1 MKDKRP
7 FIVFGSPQIY
17 SEEIS
22 EVTDSL
28 EKGWLGTGPKVQRFE
43 SDFSDYL
50 GVRNV
55 AAVNS
60 CTAALHLSLLASNLK
75 PGDEVITTPMTFC
88 ATINAIIHS
97 RMVPVFADIDPK
109 TLNIDPKE
117 IEKKIT
123 KKTKALLIVHFAGM
137 PCDMDAIMYL
147 KKKYNLLLIE
157 DCAHAV
163 ETKYKGKKVGT
174 FGDFSCFSFY
184 VTKNVVTGEGGMV
197 VSKSKEGIDRIKIM
211 ALHGMSQ
218 DAWSRFS
225 DSGYKHYDVVSIGFK
240 YNMMDLQ
247 AAIGIH
253 QLKRVEKNWA
263 RRAEIWRKYNTAFQ
277 DLSVTLP
284 LSVQSS
290 SRHAYHLYTLQIKE
304 AACVTRDAFIVN
316 MHERGI
322 GTGVHYRAI
331 PDHSFYKSMLGFK
344 SSDFPVS
351 KSYGDQTVSIP
362 LSPKLSNKD
371 VDYIIYT
378 VQDLLGQS

>member
-184 VTKNVVTGEGGMV
+184 V
-197 VSKSKEGIDRIKIM
+197 KI
-211 ALHGMSQ
+211 G
-218 DAWSRFS
+218 
-225 DSGYKHYDVVSIGFK
+225 
-240 YNMMDLQ
+240 
-247 AAIGIH
+247 
-253 QLKRVEKNWA
+253 
-263 RRAEIWRKYNTAFQ
+263 RAH
-277 DLSVTLP
+277 V
-284 LSVQSS
+284 
-290 SRHAYHLYTLQIKE
+290 
-304 AACVTRDAFIVN
+304 
-316 MHERGI
+316 
-322 GTGVHYRAI
+322 
-331 PDHSFYKSMLGFK
+331 
-344 SSDFPVS
+344 
-351 KSYGDQTVSIP
+351 
-362 LSPKLSNKD
+362 
-371 VDYIIYT
+371 
-378 VQDLLGQS
+378 